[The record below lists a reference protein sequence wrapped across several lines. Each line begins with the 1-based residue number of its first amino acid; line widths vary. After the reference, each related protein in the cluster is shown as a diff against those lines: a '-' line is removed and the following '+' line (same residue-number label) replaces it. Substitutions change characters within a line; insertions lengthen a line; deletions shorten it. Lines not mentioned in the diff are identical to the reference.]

1 MKIAA
6 IEPLV
11 FNVSEKTNWFFIR
24 VTAESGLT
32 GIGEASLNGYE
43 PAQLA
48 YAGNMRQEWVG
59 RTVDELLPMLKVYPH
74 SPGGLIASSIISATE
89 QAVTDLCAKAAGVP
103 V

>member
-48 YAGNMRQEWVG
+48 YAGNMRQEW
-59 RTVDELLPMLKVYPH
+59 
-74 SPGGLIASSIISATE
+74 
-89 QAVTDLCAKAAGVP
+89 
-103 V
+103 